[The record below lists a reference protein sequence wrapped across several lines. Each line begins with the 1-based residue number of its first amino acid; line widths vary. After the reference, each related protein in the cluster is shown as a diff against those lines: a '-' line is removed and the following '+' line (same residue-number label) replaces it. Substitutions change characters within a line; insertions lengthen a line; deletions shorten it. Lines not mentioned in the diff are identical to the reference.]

1 MWLFKKTKQIDKE
14 VLKYSKD
21 SYCVKD
27 NFKNKD
33 YFLRQLEEVNER
45 IDEYKTLFDNG
56 EVKDEN
62 VYYILLSSRL
72 LEKIGLLNTL
82 GESKENIKSLV
93 EKYCGAVEKESE
105 HPLTYNEVKN
115 ILSLAYLY
123 NIDIEKVEF
132 VKKNMLKDTYI
143 DASLDMLINGV
154 LSDKPITSKDFCF
167 KLTLSGN
174 LKKTDGEFMNVVNAR
189 NQEEINT
196 AFVEY
201 LKTTKESFYK
211 RQLKE
216 YERLSEDRYTY
227 TGSCDFMLTA
237 LAKMLKI
244 DKKILEDSKF
254 IDIDLI

>member
-21 SYCVKD
+21 SYCIKD
-27 NFKNKD
+27 NYKNKD
-33 YFLRQLEEVNER
+33 YFLRQLEEVNKR
-45 IDEYKTLFDNG
+45 IDKYKTLFDNG

-62 VYYILLSSRL
+62 VYYIFLSSRL

-82 GESKENIKSLV
+82 GEDKENIKSLV
-93 EKYCGAVEKESE
+93 EEYCDAVEKKSDNL
-105 HPLTYNEVKN
+105 LTYNEVKN
-115 ILSLAYLY
+115 TLSLAYLY
-123 NIDIEKVEF
+123 NLDIDKVKF
-132 VKKNMLKDTYI
+132 VKENMPKDTWI
-143 DASLDMLINGV
+143 DASLDMLINGMF
-154 LSDKPITSKDFCF
+154 LNKPITSKNFCF

-174 LKKTDGEFMNVVNAR
+174 LKKTDGEFMNVVNAK
-189 NQEEINT
+189 NQVEIND

-216 YERLSEDRYTY
+216 YEGLDEDRYTY

-244 DKKILEDSKF
+244 DKNLLEDSKF
-254 IDIDLI
+254 IDIDLV